1 MRAASIKHAEWE
13 ILQHILT
20 SIDLTQVKREIV
32 TDKHSQDRFDK
43 ASAEICKLLEN
54 MQDRRVK
61 HLPEGH
67 EAL

>member
-20 SIDLTQVKREIV
+20 NIDLTMVKREIV
-32 TDKHSQDRFDK
+32 TDKHSEDRFNK

-61 HLPEGH
+61 HLPKGH

>member
-20 SIDLTQVKREIV
+20 SIDLTDVKRDIV
-32 TDKHSQDRFDK
+32 TDKHSEDRFNK

-54 MQDRRVK
+54 MQDRRAK

>member
-20 SIDLTQVKREIV
+20 NLDLSSVKRKIV
-32 TDKHSQDRFDK
+32 TDKHSEDRFNK

>member
-20 SIDLTQVKREIV
+20 TIDLSRVKREIV
-32 TDKHSQDRFDK
+32 TDKHSEDRFNK

-54 MQDRRVK
+54 MQDRRAK

>member
-1 MRAASIKHAEWE
+1 MRAVSIKHAEWE

-20 SIDLTQVKREIV
+20 SLDLTDVKRDLV
-32 TDKHSQDRFDK
+32 TDGHSQDRFDK
-43 ASAEICKLLEN
+43 ATAEICKLLEN

>member
-20 SIDLTQVKREIV
+20 SIDLTDVKRDIV
-32 TDKHSQDRFDK
+32 SDKHSEDRFNK